1 MFVAY
6 INLALLFALCMAIAD
21 FLLEAIKVRRLN
33 KELTRLR
40 IEYFAKQYQLQPKRG
55 RGRPRKNTIT
65 F

>member
-1 MFVAY
+1 MFVTY
-6 INLALLFALCMAIAD
+6 INLALLYSFCLAIVC
-21 FLLEAIKVRRLN
+21 FLAEAIKVRRLN
-33 KELTRLR
+33 TELYRLR

>member
-6 INLALLFALCMAIAD
+6 INLALLFAFCMAIVC
-21 FLLEAIKVRRLN
+21 FLAEAIKVRKLN
-33 KELTRLR
+33 TELYRLR
-40 IEYFAKQYQLQPKRG
+40 RDEALKQYQLQPKRG

>member
-1 MFVAY
+1 MFVSY
-6 INLALLFALCMAIAD
+6 INLALLYSFCLAIVC
-21 FLLEAIKVRRLN
+21 FLAEAIKVRRLN

-40 IEYFAKQYQLQPKRG
+40 RDEALKQYQLQPKRG